1 MKGPGTLLH
10 RLENVIYMIKIVN
23 ISFPSGVKL
32 NNVLFQIPHLE
43 NHPLENDQHKSSYNS
58 PGAVNSYGEP
68 IKPTNNLENP
78 HQFYLNPSKPPS
90 DIKDQGKFSYNSPG
104 AVDSYGLPVT
114 AENLQNNLDNEK
126 LLQQAYY
133 LNQLNEIHDISRRRR
148 QGSQNSGEARSSR
161 EDVRHPNHR
170 YD

>member
-1 MKGPGTLLH
+1 M
-10 RLENVIYMIKIVN
+10 
-23 ISFPSGVKL
+23 
-32 NNVLFQIPHLE
+32 FQIPHLE
-43 NHPLENDQHKSSYNS
+43 NHPLENDPHQASYNS

-68 IKPTNNLENP
+68 IKPSKNLQNP
-78 HQFYLNPSKPPS
+78 HPFYLNPSKPNLPYLTPS
-90 DIKDQGKFSYNSPG
+90 DIKDQGTFSYNSPG
-104 AVDSYGLPVT
+104 AVDSYGHPAT

-126 LLQQAYY
+126 LLQHAYY

-161 EDVRHPNHR
+161 EEVRHPNHR